1 MRPQHDDTVS
11 HLKQILNILNI
22 DDCKDLY
29 VWCKKLED
37 VHVKDAPMMVHTDRN
52 MSARL

>member
-1 MRPQHDDTVS
+1 MYGV
-11 HLKQILNILNI
+11 
-22 DDCKDLY
+22 
-29 VWCKKLED
+29 KKLED